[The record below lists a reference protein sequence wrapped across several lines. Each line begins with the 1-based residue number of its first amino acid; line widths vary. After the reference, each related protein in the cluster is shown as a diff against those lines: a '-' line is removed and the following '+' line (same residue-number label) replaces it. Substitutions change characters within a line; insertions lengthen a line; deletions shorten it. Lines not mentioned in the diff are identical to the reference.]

1 MCPSCLFIKGI
12 FELGLQSRWKPIL
25 DCKGF
30 LEKSQIIKGG
40 GKLFLESS
48 SVLG

>member
-1 MCPSCLFIKGI
+1 MICVVHMSQRGKFNVFNRSIR
-12 FELGLQSRWKPIL
+12 LQ
-25 DCKGF
+25 
-30 LEKSQIIKGG
+30 IKGG